1 MSLQEQP
8 IQQKG
13 KPGFSDRFVSL
24 VLLSFFTLSCGLHN
38 PAGAQLTEGNS
49 RLSLPQSQLGQPF
62 ENPVFLTG
70 HWAFGGGFQDQH
82 GDQGYGG
89 ALIFRPGSPVNI
101 FDGFMNWK
109 TGMVVQVDYLKI
121 PDGGDITSA
130 DLILR
135 RYFNNR
141 GDREVE
147 VNIFL
152 GLGSGISDIDRS
164 DPDDVA
170 AGEHWSILAEAGQ
183 EWFFKPTHMLFL
195 KAQYRWMI
203 NAGRTWR
210 TWSVMVGAGIAWP

>member
-1 MSLQEQP
+1 MEQP
-8 IQQKG
+8 IHYSRV
-13 KPGFSDRFVSL
+13 PVSMTRFV
-24 VLLSFFTLSCGLHN
+24 VLATLTACALSVGLQT
-38 PAGAQLTEGNS
+38 PAAAQLAEGNS

-62 ENPVFLTG
+62 ENPVFLAG
-70 HWAFGGGFQDQH
+70 HFAYGGGFQDQH
-82 GDQGYGG
+82 GDQGFGG

-101 FDGFMNWK
+101 FDGFMNWT

-121 PDGGDITSA
+121 PEGGDITSA

-141 GDREVE
+141 GDRRTE

-152 GLGSGISDIDRS
+152 GVGSGISDIDRP
-164 DPDDVA
+164 DPDDVS

-183 EWFFKPTHMLFL
+183 EWFFKPTHMFFL

-203 NAGRTWR
+203 NAGRTWQ
-210 TWSVMVGAGIAWP
+210 TWSVMVGAGLSWP

>member
-1 MSLQEQP
+1 M
-8 IQQKG
+8 I
-13 KPGFSDRFVSL
+13 RFV
-24 VLLSFFTLSCGLHN
+24 VLAILSTCALSVGLQT
-38 PAGAQLTEGNS
+38 PAAAQLAEGNS

-62 ENPVFLTG
+62 ENPVFLAG
-70 HWAFGGGFQDQH
+70 HFAYGGGFQDQH
-82 GDQGYGG
+82 GDQGFGG

-101 FDGFMNWK
+101 FDGFMNWT

-121 PDGGDITSA
+121 PEGGDITSA

-141 GDREVE
+141 GDRQTE

-152 GLGSGISDIDRS
+152 GVGSGISDIDRP
-164 DPDDVA
+164 DPEDVS

-183 EWFFKPTHMLFL
+183 EWFFKPTHMFFL

-203 NAGRTWR
+203 NAGRTWQ
-210 TWSVMVGAGIAWP
+210 TWSVMVGAGLSWP

>member
-1 MSLQEQP
+1 LQEP
-8 IQQKG
+8 AIQYKG
-13 KPGFSDRFVSL
+13 RQFFKAGFV
-24 VLLSFFTLSCGLHN
+24 VLGLLMSWVLSYGWHTSAF
-38 PAGAQLTEGNS
+38 AQLAEGNS

-62 ENPVFLTG
+62 ENPVFLAG
-70 HWAFGGGFQDQH
+70 HLAFGGGFQDQH

-101 FDGFMNWK
+101 FDGFMNWE

-121 PDGGDITSA
+121 PEGGDIISA
-130 DLILR
+130 DLIMR

-141 GDREVE
+141 GDRETE

-152 GLGSGISDIDRS
+152 GLGSGISDIERP

-183 EWFFKPTHMLFL
+183 EWYFKPTHMLFI

-203 NAGRTWR
+203 NACRTWR
-210 TWSVMVGAGIAWP
+210 TWSIMAGAGIAWP

>member
-1 MSLQEQP
+1 MREP
-8 IQQKG
+8 AIQFTG
-13 KPGFSDRFVSL
+13 RPCSRPGFVAL
-24 VLLSFFTLSCGLHN
+24 VLVMSCALSFGLPI
-38 PAGAQLTEGNS
+38 PATAQLAEGNS

-89 ALIFRPGSPVNI
+89 SLVFRPGSPVNI

-109 TGMVVQVDYLKI
+109 TGMVVQVDYLRI
-121 PDGGDITSA
+121 PEGGDITSA
-130 DLILR
+130 DLIMR

-141 GDREVE
+141 GDRETE

-152 GLGSGISDIDRS
+152 GLGSGISDIERP

-183 EWFFKPTHMLFL
+183 EWFFKPTPMLFL

-203 NAGRTWR
+203 NAGRTWQ
-210 TWSVMVGAGIAWP
+210 TWSVMAGAGIAWP

>member
-1 MSLQEQP
+1 MLEQS
-8 IQQKG
+8 IQHSPV
-13 KPGFSDRFVSL
+13 PGGISRFV
-24 VLLSFFTLSCGLHN
+24 VLAILTACVLSGGWHT
-38 PAGAQLTEGNS
+38 PAVAQLAEGNS
-49 RLSLPQSQLGQPF
+49 RLSLPQSQLDQPF
-62 ENPVFLTG
+62 ENPVFLAG
-70 HWAFGGGFQDQH
+70 HFAYGGGFRDQH
-82 GDQGYGG
+82 GDLGYGG

-101 FDGFMNWK
+101 FDGLMNWT
-109 TGMVVQVDYLKI
+109 TGMVIQVDYLQI

-141 GDREVE
+141 GDRKTE

-152 GLGSGISDIDRS
+152 GLGSGISDIDRP

-183 EWFFKPTHMLFL
+183 EWFFKPTHMFFL

-203 NAGRTWR
+203 NAGRTWQ
-210 TWSVMVGAGIAWP
+210 TWSVMAGAGISWP

>member
-1 MSLQEQP
+1 MT
-8 IQQKG
+8 
-13 KPGFSDRFVSL
+13 RFV
-24 VLLSFFTLSCGLHN
+24 VLAILIACVNSGGLHT
-38 PAGAQLTEGNS
+38 PAAAQLAEGNS

-62 ENPVFLTG
+62 ENPVFLAG
-70 HWAFGGGFQDQH
+70 HFAYGGGFRDQH

-101 FDGFMNWK
+101 FDGLMNWT
-109 TGMVVQVDYLKI
+109 TGMVVQVDYLQI

-141 GDREVE
+141 GDRKTE

-152 GLGSGISDIDRS
+152 GLGSGISDIDRP

-183 EWFFKPTHMLFL
+183 EWFFKPTHMFFV

-203 NAGRTWR
+203 NAGRTWQS
-210 TWSVMVGAGIAWP
+210 WSVMAGAGLSWP